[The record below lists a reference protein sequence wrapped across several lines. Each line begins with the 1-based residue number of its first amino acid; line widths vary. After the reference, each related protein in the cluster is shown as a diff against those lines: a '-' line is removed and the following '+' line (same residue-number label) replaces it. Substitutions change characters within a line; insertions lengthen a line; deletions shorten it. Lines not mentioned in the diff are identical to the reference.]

1 MTLDDKIN
9 SMTRVVMSEI
19 GVLNRGYNPNRDPKT
34 GQFTFGPGGK
44 VRLTKSGDVVAA
56 DSFSE
61 AEKKQIRQN
70 AERMVREM
78 KPDDD
83 YLASKI
89 DAIGKDLGL
98 LAKKGPIKEADRMTE
113 KAIEEERGKVFNMK
127 DVVRATIVV
136 DDYSQ
141 IQGAVS
147 RIGQDFEVERVKE
160 LNAAGY
166 RDVKVNV
173 TMPNSKRTGEF
184 IVIAPEFYTA
194 KAKPTIYDQSGHD
207 FYKIIR
213 GKDTTEAAKLDAID
227 KSEKIYAQAESDYLA
242 RTARGERSTLKKL

>member
-1 MTLDDKIN
+1 MTLDDKVN
-9 SMTRVVMSEI
+9 SMTRVVMSEM

-34 GQFTFGPGGK
+34 GMFTFGPGGK
-44 VRLTKSGDVVAA
+44 VRLTKSGDVPAA

-61 AEKKQIRQN
+61 AEVQQIRKN

-78 KPDDD
+78 QPDDD

-98 LAKKGPIKEADRMTE
+98 SAKKGPIKKPDRMTE
-113 KAIEEERGKVFNMK
+113 KAIEEERGQIFNMK
-127 DVVRATIVV
+127 DVVRATVVV
-136 DDYSQ
+136 DNYSQ
-141 IQGAVS
+141 IQDVVN

-160 LNAAGY
+160 LSTGGY

-184 IVIAPEFYTA
+184 IVIAPEFYNA
-194 KAKPTIYDQSGHD
+194 KAKPTIYSQSGHD

-213 GKDTTEAAKLDAID
+213 GKDTTAAAKADAIA
-227 KSEKIYAQAESDYLA
+227 KGQKIYDQAEREYLE
-242 RTARGERSTLKKL
+242 RTGGE